1 MIIRCLFFEFI
12 TRQTLVQLKEG
23 EGEFD
28 VLMKLFRVLGYPG
41 VELHDCCECRMIVQ
55 SLKILL
61 TSRLLVIVSNI
72 IVN

>member
-1 MIIRCLFFEFI
+1 MIYRCLLYDFI
-12 TRQTLVQLKEG
+12 SGQTLVQLKQG
-23 EGEFD
+23 EGVFD

>member
-1 MIIRCLFFEFI
+1 MTIRCLFYEFI

-28 VLMKLFRVLGYPG
+28 VLMKLFRILGYPG
-41 VELHDCCECRMIVQ
+41 VELHNCCECRMIVQ

-61 TSRLLVIVSNI
+61 TNRPLGT
-72 IVN
+72 VNSITVN